1 VKREAA
7 ADFEKNDEFVVKEF
21 MLTGLG

>member
-7 ADFEKNDEFVVKEF
+7 ADFEKNDEYVVKEF